1 MAGSMRE
8 ALMEAYDA
16 VETAEATGEPVA
28 PRTLEP
34 IVDEPGELGEVS
46 TSGDGGDHAD
56 APLESQSTQT
66 VKPAPKKTVLKD
78 GPGTVKKVSPA
89 AKTTSP
95 GRVAA
100 PASGDGT
107 NSPATPA
114 QKTRAPQSWRPEIR
128 THWEGLPTEVQAE
141 ILKRETEVTRGLTEA
156 ANSRRFA
163 NDFSQ
168 TIRPFEHL
176 LLASGVK
183 NPLVAVRNLMT
194 TAASLQT
201 GTQAQ
206 KALTIAN
213 IIKAYG
219 VDIATLDQ
227 VLSGRQPPKDSPAA
241 IPDEVI
247 GAVRRELAPIREF
260 MGRQQQQ
267 TTYQQQ
273 QLEQESAQTIE
284 QFAADPEN
292 EFYEDLRE
300 DMADLLD
307 MAARRGRIMTIQEAY
322 ERSAA
327 SHPDISKLVAKK
339 KAQAAAVRSRAG
351 IDRARR
357 ASSSLAQ
364 GTPAAVGGGSARPV
378 GLRGAVSQAF
388 DDLSA

>member
-16 VETAEATGEPVA
+16 VETAEETGEPVA

-34 IVDEPGELGEVS
+34 IVDEPGELGEIS

-56 APLESQSTQT
+56 APIESQTTQAT
-66 VKPAPKKTVLKD
+66 KTSPKKTVLKD
-78 GPGTVKKVSPA
+78 SSRTAQKVSPA
-89 AKTTSP
+89 AKPTP
-95 GRVAA
+95 GRNAA
-100 PASGDGT
+100 ASASGDGP
-107 NSPATPA
+107 NSPAAPA

-128 THWEGLPTEVQAE
+128 THWEGLPAEVQAE

-194 TAASLQT
+194 TAATLQT
-201 GTQAQ
+201 GTQSQ

-213 IIKAYG
+213 IIKAYS

-227 VLSGRQPPKDSPAA
+227 VLSGQQPKNSPAA

-284 QFAADPEN
+284 QFAADPQN

-327 SHPDISKLVAKK
+327 SHPEISKLVAKK
-339 KAQAAAVRSRAG
+339 KAQAAATRSRAG

-357 ASSSLAQ
+357 ASSSLPQ
-364 GTPAAVGGGSARPV
+364 GTPAAVGGSSARPV